1 MVPREV
7 RWNELAWELTCCHQ
21 RIMVRYS
28 RRKIVLFQELSG
40 QVNSTVAGS
49 DAEADRE
56 QFFVRW
62 MMSALTSLSQEMLY

>member
-1 MVPREV
+1 
-7 RWNELAWELTCCHQ
+7 
-21 RIMVRYS
+21 MVRYS

-56 QFFVRW
+56 QFFVRL